1 MAIQAPPHGRPTGAT
16 HATVTQRAPMAASLR
31 SLPPVPAAFRRSRA
45 SSSPSSS
52 SSSAPKARFVARR
65 SESVSVQQLSRPLA
79 LAEYVSLPTSQCSV
93 HKGGLFCPV
102 PLRPWRGEGS
112 RGRRRY
118 AGRRATGRA
127 EEPMSAPAA
136 APAAQ
141 PTGASPGKA
150 VVPDDEFSL
159 AKVSFGVIG
168 LGVGIS
174 LLSYGFGSYF
184 NLLPGSEWSALLL
197 TYGFPLT
204 IIGMALK
211 YAELKPVPCTT
222 YADAFAIR
230 EKCATPILKQ
240 VRSDVTRYRYG
251 DEQHLDEA
259 LQRIFQY
266 GLGGGVPRRNAPI
279 LQNIREEVTE
289 DGKYSLVLVFEAKA
303 LELSDFERRQ
313 AKFTSFFGPGIKAEI
328 GKGGDDLYEVRLI
341 SETA

>member
-1 MAIQAPPHGRPTGAT
+1 MSVQCAAHAVRALAVLPAPASPRRRAT
-16 HATVTQRAPMAASLR
+16 CVFL
-31 SLPPVPAAFRRSRA
+31 SLPPRRLGRAVAPIRAAKP
-45 SSSPSSS
+45 SSPPS
-52 SSSAPKARFVARR
+52 
-65 SESVSVQQLSRPLA
+65 
-79 LAEYVSLPTSQCSV
+79 
-93 HKGGLFCPV
+93 
-102 PLRPWRGEGS
+102 
-112 RGRRRY
+112 
-118 AGRRATGRA
+118 
-127 EEPMSAPAA
+127 A

-141 PTGASPGKA
+141 PTGASAGKA
-150 VVPDDEFSL
+150 AVPDDEFSL

-211 YAELKPVPCTT
+211 YAELKPVPCIT
-222 YADAFAIR
+222 YAEALALR

-240 VRSDVTRYRYG
+240 VRSDVTRFRYG

-266 GLGGGVPRRNAPI
+266 GLGGGIPRRNAPI
-279 LQNIREEVTE
+279 LQKIQEEVTE

-303 LELSDFERRQ
+303 LELSDFEKRQQ

-328 GKGGDDLYEVRLI
+328 GNGGDDLYEVRLI
-341 SETA
+341 SETT

>member
-1 MAIQAPPHGRPTGAT
+1 MSLQCVAHAVRALAVLPAPALLRRRTSH
-16 HATVTQRAPMAASLR
+16 VSL
-31 SLPPVPAAFRRSRA
+31 SLPTRRPGLAVAPVRAAE
-45 SSSPSSS
+45 SSSPPAVPA
-52 SSSAPKARFVARR
+52 SAA
-65 SESVSVQQLSRPLA
+65 
-79 LAEYVSLPTSQCSV
+79 
-93 HKGGLFCPV
+93 
-102 PLRPWRGEGS
+102 
-112 RGRRRY
+112 
-118 AGRRATGRA
+118 
-127 EEPMSAPAA
+127 
-136 APAAQ
+136 
-141 PTGASPGKA
+141 GKA

-168 LGVGIS
+168 LGVGLS

-211 YAELKPVPCTT
+211 YAELKPVPCIT
-222 YADAFAIR
+222 YADALALR

-240 VRSDVTRYRYG
+240 VRSDVTRFRYG

-266 GLGGGVPRRNAPI
+266 GLGGGIPRRNAPI
-279 LQNIREEVTE
+279 LQKIREEVNE

-303 LELSDFERRQ
+303 LELSDFEKRQ

-328 GKGGDDLYEVRLI
+328 GKDGDGLYEVRLI
-341 SETA
+341 SETT

>member
-1 MAIQAPPHGRPTGAT
+1 MSVQCAAHAVRALAVLPAPASPRRRAT
-16 HATVTQRAPMAASLR
+16 CVFL
-31 SLPPVPAAFRRSRA
+31 SLPPRRLGRAVAPIRAAKP
-45 SSSPSSS
+45 SSPPS
-52 SSSAPKARFVARR
+52 
-65 SESVSVQQLSRPLA
+65 
-79 LAEYVSLPTSQCSV
+79 
-93 HKGGLFCPV
+93 
-102 PLRPWRGEGS
+102 
-112 RGRRRY
+112 
-118 AGRRATGRA
+118 
-127 EEPMSAPAA
+127 A

-141 PTGASPGKA
+141 PTGASAGKA
-150 VVPDDEFSL
+150 AVPDDEFSL

-211 YAELKPVPCTT
+211 YAELKPVPCIT
-222 YADAFAIR
+222 YAEALALR

-240 VRSDVTRYRYG
+240 VRSDVTRFRYG

-266 GLGGGVPRRNAPI
+266 GLGGGIPRRNAPI
-279 LQNIREEVTE
+279 LQKIQEE
-289 DGKYSLVLVFEAKA
+289 
-303 LELSDFERRQ
+303 

-328 GKGGDDLYEVRLI
+328 GNGGDDLYEVRLI
-341 SETA
+341 SETT

>member
-1 MAIQAPPHGRPTGAT
+1 
-16 HATVTQRAPMAASLR
+16 MAASLR
-31 SLPPVPAAFRRSRA
+31 SSAPAPAAAFRRSSA
-45 SSSPSSS
+45 SSSPS
-52 SSSAPKARFVARR
+52 FVARH
-65 SESVSVQQLSRPLA
+65 SQSAFVQKLA
-79 LAEYVSLPTSQCSV
+79 SPLAEYVSLPVSHYSV
-93 HKGGLFCPV
+93 HITLH
-102 PLRPWRGEGS
+102 PWRGEGS
-112 RGRRRY
+112 SDRRRHV
-118 AGRRATGRA
+118 GRRASGGAA
-127 EEPMSAPAA
+127 EPSSPPDA
-136 APAAQ
+136 APSGGQ
-141 PTGASPGKA
+141 QTSASAGKA

-211 YAELKPVPCTT
+211 ARTLSLFCTENLRYAELKPVPCTT
-222 YADAFAIR
+222 YADAFALR

-266 GLGGGVPRRNAPI
+266 GLGGGIPRRSAPI
-279 LQNIREEVTE
+279 LQNIREEVGSLSVTE
-289 DGKYSLVLVFEAKA
+289 DGKYSLALVFEAKA
-303 LELSDFERRQ
+303 LELSDFEKRQ

-328 GKGGDDLYEVRLI
+328 GKGGDNLYEVRLI
-341 SETA
+341 SETT

>member
-1 MAIQAPPHGRPTGAT
+1 
-16 HATVTQRAPMAASLR
+16 MAASLR
-31 SLPPVPAAFRRSRA
+31 SPPPVPAAFRRSRA
-45 SSSPSSS
+45 SSPSSS

-65 SESVSVQQLSRPLA
+65 SDSESVSVQHLARPLA
-79 LAEYVSLPTSQCSV
+79 ECVSLPASQCWV
-93 HKGGLFCPV
+93 RKGGLACPV
-102 PLRPWRGEGS
+102 PLRPWRGESS
-112 RGRRRY
+112 RARRRY

-127 EEPMSAPAA
+127 EEPMSP
-136 APAAQ
+136 PAAQ

-222 YADAFAIR
+222 YAGAFALR

-266 GLGGGVPRRNAPI
+266 GLGGGIPRRNAPI

-303 LELSDFERRQ
+303 LELSDFEKRQ

-328 GKGGDDLYEVRLI
+328 GKGGDDLFEVRLI
-341 SETA
+341 SETT